1 MTQLLPPPLPHQV
14 LQVLLQA
21 LLLPWLGEQ
30 VEQELDLGTLVDEVK
45 LDGTCRQ
52 AGQAVTGV
60 WIWI

>member
-30 VEQELDLGTLVDEVK
+30 VEIVEESTDSFQVLATILGSFAILLTWLIVV
-45 LDGTCRQ
+45 
-52 AGQAVTGV
+52 
-60 WIWI
+60 